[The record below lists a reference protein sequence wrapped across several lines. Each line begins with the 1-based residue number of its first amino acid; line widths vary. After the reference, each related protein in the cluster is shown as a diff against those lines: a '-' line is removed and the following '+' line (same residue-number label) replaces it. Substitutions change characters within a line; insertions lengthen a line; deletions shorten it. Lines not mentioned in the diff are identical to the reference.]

1 MIFPPKI
8 FSPVVDMF
16 VATDV
21 MVVSHRPPGNIGSKM
36 VLSPEVYMVE
46 RVANHMLLNH
56 VNITPMV
63 TVLHVLVKKEP
74 LQNVFIIA
82 KTHMAWISFKINTTD
97 QQHTG
102 KYIDLVSNLPI

>member
-1 MIFPPKI
+1 MIFLPKI

-46 RVANHMLLNH
+46 RVANHMLLSH
-56 VNITPMV
+56 VNITPTV
-63 TVLHVLVKKEP
+63 TVPHALVKKEP
-74 LQNVFIIA
+74 LHDVFTTA

-97 QQHTG
+97 QRHTG
-102 KYIDLVSNLPI
+102 Q